1 MNTSCSRC
9 HEKWAQKPIR
19 PVKTSFQDQRGPASV
34 TEIGLKLPFVCLHRS
49 PIRYGFR
56 KGARVT
62 LYCVGMG
69 LYREAESLENKVV
82 RYLRNEQE
90 VFPIKK
96 NRYMHMYLS
105 QKRNKIQQVWSG
117 RKTPFFGECGVV
129 CRTLVFR
136 EQRRAWN
143 ETEWWRNMRQY
154 TREKQERRRNVSF
167 ALTFAP
173 FFRRKNALQERSL
186 ETRQ

>member
-1 MNTSCSRC
+1 MLTWKILWPAMNTSCSRC

-34 TEIGLKLPFVCLHRS
+34 TEISLKLPFVCLHRS

-90 VFPIKK
+90 VFPIK
-96 NRYMHMYLS
+96 NWYMHMYLS
-105 QKRNKIQQVWSG
+105 QKGNIKYNRFEAAVKPHFLANVVALNTWSHLPPPQW
-117 RKTPFFGECGVV
+117 RRLSHFG
-129 CRTLVFR
+129 
-136 EQRRAWN
+136 
-143 ETEWWRNMRQY
+143 
-154 TREKQERRRNVSF
+154 
-167 ALTFAP
+167 
-173 FFRRKNALQERSL
+173 
-186 ETRQ
+186 

>member
-19 PVKTSFQDQRGPASV
+19 PVNTSFQDQRGPASV

-56 KGARVT
+56 KCAGVT
-62 LYCVGMG
+62 LHCVGMG

-90 VFPIKK
+90 VFPIK
-96 NRYMHMYLS
+96 N
-105 QKRNKIQQVWSG
+105 
-117 RKTPFFGECGVV
+117 
-129 CRTLVFR
+129 
-136 EQRRAWN
+136 
-143 ETEWWRNMRQY
+143 
-154 TREKQERRRNVSF
+154 
-167 ALTFAP
+167 
-173 FFRRKNALQERSL
+173 
-186 ETRQ
+186 

>member
-34 TEIGLKLPFVCLHRS
+34 TEIGLKLPFVCLHGS
-49 PIRYGFR
+49 PIRYGFH
-56 KGARVT
+56 KCAGVT
-62 LYCVGMG
+62 LHCVGMG

-96 NRYMHMYLS
+96 KTDTCICTSLKREIKYNRFEAAVKPHFWANVASFVALWFFA
-105 QKRNKIQQVWSG
+105 NK
-117 RKTPFFGECGVV
+117 GE
-129 CRTLVFR
+129 R
-136 EQRRAWN
+136 
-143 ETEWWRNMRQY
+143 
-154 TREKQERRRNVSF
+154 
-167 ALTFAP
+167 
-173 FFRRKNALQERSL
+173 
-186 ETRQ
+186 ETRLNGDET